1 MGCSHTS
8 TKEDKNKQKKSIQRT
23 KKKTDTKNIR
33 IKNTS
38 IENQVPQT
46 TIIENQTNENVKEKK
61 NTRID
66 IKSTLNK
73 EKCNILLSKLPKRET
88 TNLTSFK
95 ESIKNLTLTLT
106 PSEKAYILFLWI
118 GENLDYD
125 AEKYFAR
132 AEVDVTIEGVLI
144 MEK

>member
-1 MGCSHTS
+1 MGCSNTN
-8 TKEDKNKQKKSIQRT
+8 TKEYKNKQKKRIQRT

-73 EKCNILLSKLPKRET
+73 EKCNILLSQLPKRES

-95 ESIKNLTLTLT
+95 ESIKNITLNLT
-106 PSEKAYILFLWI
+106 PSEKAYILFL
-118 GENLDYD
+118 
-125 AEKYFAR
+125 
-132 AEVDVTIEGVLI
+132 
-144 MEK
+144 